1 MELMDKQKLF
11 DLCKDNNA
19 SYVYADAFVEVCLH
33 KDTKKP
39 FINTVDWA
47 ILSLGLY
54 DEDDLQDE
62 FHNLEPS
69 DYGITESGYYNV
81 YALFSVHYDD
91 NGVGHKWTFLE
102 PEIVEMEFAISIEDM
117 EANPNDKANYN
128 LNWFDDLFGGTS
140 NDKES

>member
-1 MELMDKQKLF
+1 MDKQKLF

-19 SYVYADAFVEVCLH
+19 SYVYADAFVEVYLDKH
-33 KDTKKP
+33 TKKP

-62 FHNLEPS
+62 FLNLEPS
-69 DYGITESGYYNV
+69 EYGITKSGYYNV
-81 YALFSVHYDD
+81 NALFSVHYDD
-91 NGVGHKWTFLE
+91 NGVGNTWTFLE
-102 PEIVEMEFAISIEDM
+102 PEIVEMEFAISIKDM
-117 EANPNDKANYN
+117 EANPDDKVNYN